1 MRQNIFSAI
10 SISSLLLIFF
20 MFGYDSTK
28 WYGNLFTF
36 LYRVNMFMPFILGGL
51 GITSALFG
59 IKGYRMVLVVL
70 HLFLLLLFFCI
81 YLKAFYVP

>member
-10 SISSLLLIFF
+10 SILSLLLTFF

-28 WYGNLFTF
+28 WYGNFFTF
-36 LYRVNMFMPFILGGL
+36 LYHVNMFMPFILGGL
-51 GITSALFG
+51 GIASALLG

-70 HLFLLLLFFCI
+70 HLFLQLLFFCI
-81 YLKAFYVP
+81 YLKAFYGS